1 MDTQLPGKQYD
12 FDSDGYL
19 VNMSQWDT
27 EIRDWLA
34 KKDGIILNDEHG
46 AVIEYIRQYYEE
58 HEKHPEIRMLT
69 TALSER
75 LGREK
80 GSAKYFHVLFP
91 DGLRQADKLAGLPKR
106 HSCC

>member
-1 MDTQLPGKQYD
+1 MDIQLHGKQYE
-12 FDSDGYL
+12 FDSEGYL

-34 KKDGIILNDEHG
+34 KKDGIKLSDEHCT
-46 AVIEYIRQYYEE
+46 VIGYLRQYYEE
-58 HEKHPEIRMLT
+58 NENHPEIRMIT
-69 TALSER
+69 KAISER

-80 GSAKYFHVLFP
+80 GNAKYFHVLFP
-91 DGLRQADKLAGLPKR
+91 DGIQQADKLAGLPKR